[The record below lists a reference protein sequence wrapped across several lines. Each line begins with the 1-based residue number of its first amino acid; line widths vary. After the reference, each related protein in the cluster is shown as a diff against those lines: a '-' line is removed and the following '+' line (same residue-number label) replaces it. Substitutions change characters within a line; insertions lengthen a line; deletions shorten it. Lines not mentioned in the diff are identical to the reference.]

1 MLFEGKTTIEVHL
14 LTYLITE
21 IPESDIFLAL
31 LEFDDTLDPNISA
44 SEIPDHPDPNLSLQ
58 SEVQKI
64 QTFTQKHYQNYT
76 RIIIKLPKRHRSG
89 S

>member
-1 MLFEGKTTIEVHL
+1 MEFEGETTIEVHL

-44 SEIPDHPDPNLSLQ
+44 
-58 SEVQKI
+58 
-64 QTFTQKHYQNYT
+64 
-76 RIIIKLPKRHRSG
+76 
-89 S
+89 

>member
-44 SEIPDHPDPNLSLQ
+44 SEIPKLWKDPLVSILPTQIYRYSQKYRRSKLSR
-58 SEVQKI
+58 K
-64 QTFTQKHYQNYT
+64 N
-76 RIIIKLPKRHRSG
+76 IIKIILE
-89 S
+89 

>member
-31 LEFDDTLDPNISA
+31 LEFDDTLDPN
-44 SEIPDHPDPNLSLQ
+44 
-58 SEVQKI
+58 KR
-64 QTFTQKHYQNYT
+64 YQNFEKTLPTQIY
-76 RIIIKLPKRHRSG
+76 RYSQKYRRSKLSRKNIIKIILE
-89 S
+89 